1 MNFDVHV
8 KHILNLGIISHF
20 LCNNFFLRIDKTI
33 NAMITM
39 YLHKKSS
46 VEDIS

>member
-39 YLHKKSS
+39 YLAVHKKSL
-46 VEDIS
+46 V